1 LGSAGSEPRIRA
13 LRTADLPSVAAVSA
27 DAFEF
32 DISEPATARRWRERL
47 AYLVDTDPNGGFVA
61 ERDGRVIG
69 AAQALVRE
77 RLWCLSLLAVDPGLQ
92 STGAGRALLAR
103 TLGYGPEAADGL
115 IVSSNDPRA
124 LRLYALAG
132 FSLRATFQ
140 AEGAVDRRA
149 LPRMNGAVRDGDES
163 DLEALAGISRRL
175 RGAPHTTE
183 LAFALRRGSRLLCL
197 GDRGFCVVQPG
208 HAVWLLAARD
218 EDSATTLLWSA
229 LEGVGESDRPSVRWI
244 TGEQGWAV
252 DVLVRAGLS
261 LSAYG
266 ALGVRGHPG
275 TLAPFIPSPS
285 FA

>member
-1 LGSAGSEPRIRA
+1 MGSAGSELRIRA
-13 LRTADLPSVAAVSA
+13 LRTADLPAVAAMSA

-47 AYLVDTDPNGGFVA
+47 AYLVDTDPDGGFVA

-92 STGAGRALLAR
+92 STGAGRALFAQ
-103 TLGYGPEAADGL
+103 TLSYGPEDAGGL

-132 FSLRATFQ
+132 FSLQPTFQ

-149 LPRMNGAVRDGDES
+149 LPRMSGAVRDGDEA
-163 DLEALAGISRRL
+163 DLEALADISRRL

-183 LAFALRRGSRLLCL
+183 LVFALRRGSRLLRL

-218 EDSATTLLWSA
+218 EDSATKLLWSA

-252 DVLVRAGLS
+252 DVLLRAGLS

-266 ALGVRGHPG
+266 ALGVRGRPG

>member
-1 LGSAGSEPRIRA
+1 MGSAGAELRIRS
-13 LRTADLPSVAAVSA
+13 LRPADLLAVAAMSA

-47 AYLVDTDPNGGFVA
+47 GYLVDTDPDGGFVA

-92 STGAGRALLAR
+92 STGAGRALFAR
-103 TLGYGPEAADGL
+103 TLNYGADASGGL

-132 FSLRATFQ
+132 FSLQPTFE
-140 AEGAVDRRA
+140 AKGAVDRRA

-163 DLEALAGISRRL
+163 DLQALAGISRHL

-183 LAFALRRGSRLLCL
+183 LAFALRRGSRLLRL
-197 GDRGFCVVQPG
+197 RDRGFCVVQPG

-218 EDSATTLLWSA
+218 TDSATKLLWSA
-229 LEGVGESDRPSVRWI
+229 LEGVGESDRPAVRWI

-266 ALGVRGHPG
+266 ALGVRGRPG
-275 TLAPFIPSPS
+275 SLAPFIPSPP